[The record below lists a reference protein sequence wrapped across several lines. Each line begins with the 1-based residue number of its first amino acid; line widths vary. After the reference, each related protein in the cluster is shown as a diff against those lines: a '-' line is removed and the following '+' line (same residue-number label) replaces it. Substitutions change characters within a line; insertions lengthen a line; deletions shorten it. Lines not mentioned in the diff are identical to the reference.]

1 MPTMKI
7 EANRTEET
15 PRMGAPFAFYTVASQ
30 SFVLFMLIAAGMTA
44 QTFVFTTPMQWRI
57 VAPVL
62 LICNIA
68 YVVFNAALL
77 QKWAKQGSVQNFWLI
92 ALPAFAIVLI
102 LNASLIW
109 YWHEHVHS
117 LFSMH
122 SYRWQPYLPF
132 R

>member
-15 PRMGAPFAFYTVASQ
+15 PRRGGPSAFYMLAMQ
-30 SFVLFMLIAAGMTA
+30 SSTLFMIIAAGMTA
-44 QTFVFTTPMQWRI
+44 QTFIFTTPMQWRI

-68 YVVFNAALL
+68 YLVFNAALL
-77 QKWAKQGSVQNFWLI
+77 EKWAKQGSMDNFWMI
-92 ALPAFAIVLI
+92 ALPALAIVLI
-102 LNASLIW
+102 LNLSIVW
-109 YWHEHVHS
+109 YWHEHVYS
-117 LFSMH
+117 LFSFPRY
-122 SYRWQPYLPF
+122 SWQPYLPS